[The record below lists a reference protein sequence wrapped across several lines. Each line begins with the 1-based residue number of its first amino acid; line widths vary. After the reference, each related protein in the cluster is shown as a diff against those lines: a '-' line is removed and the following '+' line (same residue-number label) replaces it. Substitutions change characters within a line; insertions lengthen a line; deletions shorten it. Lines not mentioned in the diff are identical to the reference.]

1 MAVKHRCMF
10 CRKVL
15 REDGTCQNL
24 KCPRYT
30 PEPQPEPTP
39 EPTPGPSEEETK

>member
-15 REDGTCQNL
+15 REDGTCQNQ

-30 PEPQPEPTP
+30 PESQPEP
-39 EPTPGPSEEETK
+39 EPTSAEPSEEETK